1 VKIKILLIFS
11 LLMQQI
17 SLMASSELFVAELP
31 FKEGVIYY
39 QVSGNTKG
47 SVQAYFRDFGN
58 EIAIYENLHS
68 AIMQSKDNIKRV
80 KLIKNNTLTIIDLN
94 KKRATQ
100 KRSLRSLLLDIFSN
114 LDTSS
119 KESILEAPSDEV
131 IGIACQMVN
140 LEGVKECRS
149 GSLYLKRDTK
159 IFGYNSHIVATKIVK
174 KDLNSSYFEIP
185 SNIKISQKEGDWQSA
200 KDIIESM
207 IE

>member
-1 VKIKILLIFS
+1 MQS
-11 LLMQQI
+11 L

-39 QVSGNTKG
+39 KVSGNTKG
-47 SVQAYFRDFGN
+47 TVRAYFRDFGN

-68 AIMQSKDNIKRV
+68 AIMQDKDGIKRV
-80 KLIKNNTLTIIDLN
+80 KLIKNNSFISVDLN
-94 KKRATQ
+94 KNRATQ
-100 KRSLRSLLLDIFSN
+100 QRSLRSMLLDIFSN
-114 LDTSS
+114 LDINS

-131 IGIACQMVN
+131 IGIACQMIN
-140 LEGVKECRS
+140 INGVKECKN
-149 GSLYLKRDTK
+149 GSLYLRRDTQ

-174 KDLNSSYFEIP
+174 KDLNNSYFEIP
-185 SNIKISQKEGDWQSA
+185 SNIKISKKEEDWQSA

>member
-1 VKIKILLIFS
+1 MKIKILLIFS
-11 LLMQQI
+11 LLMQSL

-47 SVQAYFRDFGN
+47 TVRAYFRDFGN

-68 AIMQSKDNIKRV
+68 AIMQDKDGIKRV
-80 KLIKNNTLTIIDLN
+80 KLIKNNSFISVDLN
-94 KKRATQ
+94 KNRATQ
-100 KRSLRSLLLDIFSN
+100 QRSLRSMLLDIFSN
-114 LDTSS
+114 LDINS

-131 IGIACQMVN
+131 IGIACQMIN
-140 LEGVKECRS
+140 INGVKECKN
-149 GSLYLKRDTK
+149 GSLYLRRDTQ

-174 KDLNSSYFEIP
+174 KDLNNSYFEIP
-185 SNIKISQKEGDWQSA
+185 SNIKISKKEEDWQSA

>member
-1 VKIKILLIFS
+1 MQS
-11 LLMQQI
+11 L

-47 SVQAYFRDFGN
+47 TVRAYFRDFGN

-68 AIMQSKDNIKRV
+68 AIMQDKDGIKRV
-80 KLIKNNTLTIIDLN
+80 KLIKNNSFISVDLN
-94 KKRATQ
+94 KNRATQ
-100 KRSLRSLLLDIFSN
+100 QRSLRSMLLDIFSN
-114 LDTSS
+114 LDINS

-131 IGIACQMVN
+131 IGIACQMIN
-140 LEGVKECRS
+140 INGVKECKN
-149 GSLYLKRDTK
+149 GSLYLRRDTQ

-174 KDLNSSYFEIP
+174 KDLDNSYFEIP
-185 SNIKISQKEGDWQSA
+185 SNIKISKKEEDWQSA